1 MASYKNFD
9 VAEHLPLKD
18 FLTHLSN
25 LSDTIEPEMEE
36 MHKIINRTE
45 ALEFEFA
52 FRLENLKTTLLTPK
66 QGKVRSRQ
74 LSQPEKEIVKLGSM

>member
-1 MASYKNFD
+1 MTSIKNFD

-18 FLTHLSN
+18 FLTRLSN

-45 ALEFEFA
+45 ALGFGFA
-52 FRLENLKTTLLTPK
+52 FRLETLKRPSSP
-66 QGKVRSRQ
+66 QSKVRLKRPQ
-74 LSQPEKEIVKLGSM
+74 N